1 MTTPVQLRPA
11 EKAGRRALWL
21 AFAAIVLTFM
31 LPLAGLFVAVFAL
44 VVSIRAIPA
53 LRSAAK
59 PVGAAVAG
67 IVISSVALL
76 ISLAVLALQL
86 YLSEELAAYAECKI
100 GAGTVAAQNECV
112 DRLERA
118 MEERFPVVGPGQLQ
132 FPFPP

>member
-1 MTTPVQLRPA
+1 MTTPVQLKPT

-44 VVSIRAIPA
+44 VVSVRAIPA
-53 LRSAAK
+53 LRSVSR
-59 PVGAAVAG
+59 PVGTAVAG

-76 ISLAVLALQL
+76 ISIAVLALQL

-100 GAGTVAAQNECV
+100 GAGTVAAQDECV

-118 MEERFPVVGPGQLQ
+118 VEKRFPAVEPGQLQ